1 MRWTFENAK
10 IKGRI
15 VLTDSLHEDP
25 DLLKDKTLYK
35 FIWVDSGEV
44 ELDIDHQQ
52 LVLKKGQLIPL
63 SHLHHLEFLRIE
75 ANTMLCCSTETFTAY
90 MAMTMKCRVTGYCFT
105 VRRMC

>member
-1 MRWTFENAK
+1 MKWTFENAK

-44 ELDIDHQQ
+44 ELDIDHQHV
-52 LVLKKGQLIPL
+52 VL
-63 SHLHHLEFLRIE
+63 H
-75 ANTMLCCSTETFTAY
+75 CCSS
-90 MAMTMKCRVTGYCFT
+90 CVILL
-105 VRRMC
+105 

>member
-1 MRWTFENAK
+1 MKWTFENAK

-44 ELDIDHQQ
+44 ELDIDHQHV
-52 LVLKKGQLIPL
+52 VL
-63 SHLHHLEFLRIE
+63 
-75 ANTMLCCSTETFTAY
+75 
-90 MAMTMKCRVTGYCFT
+90 
-105 VRRMC
+105 

>member
-1 MRWTFENAK
+1 MKWTFENAK

-44 ELDIDHQQ
+44 ELDIDHQHV
-52 LVLKKGQLIPL
+52 VLKKEQLVPL
-63 SHLHHLEFLRIE
+63 SHLHSAHRRQ
-75 ANTMLCCSTETFTAY
+75 MLCFDVQRQFLLYTWQ
-90 MAMTMKCRVTGYCFT
+90 RP
-105 VRRMC
+105 

>member
-1 MRWTFENAK
+1 MKWTFENAK

-44 ELDIDHQQ
+44 KLDIDHQHV
-52 LVLKKGQLIPL
+52 VLKRDNSFRFPICIIWSFCASK
-63 SHLHHLEFLRIE
+63 
-75 ANTMLCCSTETFTAY
+75 ANAML
-90 MAMTMKCRVTGYCFT
+90 
-105 VRRMC
+105 